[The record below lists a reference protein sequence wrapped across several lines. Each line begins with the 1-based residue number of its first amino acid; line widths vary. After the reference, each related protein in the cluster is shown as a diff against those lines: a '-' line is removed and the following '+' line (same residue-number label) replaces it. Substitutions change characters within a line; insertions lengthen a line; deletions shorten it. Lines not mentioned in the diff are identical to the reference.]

1 MVMDDKE
8 RIEYIILEKQLTDG
22 DFCAKA
28 GISAATLSH
37 IKSGR
42 SRPSLTIL
50 RGVVEGFPDLNPE
63 WVLLGRGEMYSNSTP
78 STNVGTESDENA
90 QSEVHDADN
99 NIGLF
104 SGVNDMFSSSSASS
118 PQQTSRLGE
127 RAQPNAALQRQQMA
141 ERMEQAKVNVAEV
154 VRETL
159 AQTQKPQRKI
169 VEVRI
174 FFDDG
179 TYETFGQK

>member
-1 MVMDDKE
+1 MDMDDKE
-8 RIEYIILEKQLTDG
+8 RIEYIILEKQMTDG

-42 SRPSLTIL
+42 SRPSLAIL

-78 STNVGTESDENA
+78 GGSSSQESEETPSGDSSST
-90 QSEVHDADN
+90 DN
-99 NIGLF
+99 NIGVF
-104 SGVNDMFSSSSASS
+104 SGMNDIFASPV
-118 PQQTSRLGE
+118 PQQPARQTE
-127 RAQPNAALQRQQMA
+127 RAHASVALQKQQMA
-141 ERMEQAKVNVAEV
+141 ERAEQMRQNVTEI
-154 VRETL
+154 VRETI
-159 AQTQKPQRKI
+159 AQVQKPQRRI

-179 TYETFGQK
+179 TYETFGQR

>member
-42 SRPSLTIL
+42 SKPSLTIL

-63 WVLLGRGEMYSNSTP
+63 WVLLGRGEMYSASTP
-78 STNVGTESDENA
+78 SAGGGQESEAVGLAEQQE
-90 QSEVHDADN
+90 ADG

-104 SGVNDMFSSSSASS
+104 AGVNDMFA
-118 PQQTSRLGE
+118 PPAAQQPLRQSE
-127 RAQPNAALQRQQMA
+127 RTHSGMSVQRQQMA
-141 ERMEQAKVNVAEV
+141 ERMEQARVNVAEV

>member
-1 MVMDDKE
+1 MDDKE

-42 SRPSLTIL
+42 SRPSLAIL
-50 RGVVEGFPDLNPE
+50 RGVVEGFPELNPE

-78 STNVGTESDENA
+78 AENTGQESGDTSQTEGLDT
-90 QSEVHDADN
+90 DN
-99 NIGLF
+99 NIGVF
-104 SGVNDMFSSSSASS
+104 AGVNDIFAS
-118 PQQTSRLGE
+118 PVAQQMPRQSERPHSNMPLTKQQLAE
-127 RAQPNAALQRQQMA
+127 RA
-141 ERMEQAKVNVAEV
+141 EQVKLNVAEI

-159 AQTQKPQRKI
+159 AQVQKPQRKI